1 MRNKVFFIFTLTSA
15 AALMAAW
22 PVAAQKSK
30 DTLRVAFQSPIKT
43 VDLYHDPKP
52 ESSLAGRTVYDGLVY
67 YDEKTSKFKPLLA
80 KSWKKTGPSSFE
92 FELRDDVK
100 WHDGEKFD
108 ADDVVYTVNWLTNPK
123 TRLRTKRDYT
133 WIGKV
138 EKAGP
143 HKVSITGKRNFAP
156 AMMRFA
162 YSMFIFPEHVHGKMK
177 KKGTFGRKN
186 PVGTG
191 PYKVLSV
198 DRNKGVTAVRFD
210 AYNHGGTWKPKTNIK
225 RWTIRPI
232 PDMGTQTAH
241 MIAGDIDLLRAKSDN
256 QARNLIKN
264 PNLKLTYNQ
273 GLGYTYL
280 MFDTKGRT
288 GRKEFKDIR
297 VRKAFLMAIDRKMLQ
312 NLFAGGSTVYQPEA
326 LCYRFQQGCDYSA
339 KLPAYNPAAAKKL
352 LAEAGYP
359 KGFSIEITSFVG
371 RTSRVAQA
379 VAGQLQEI
387 GITVKLDSRFVG
399 SYRKKQR
406 QGKIELLAAGWGAGG
421 VPDVQGTIR
430 AFVHSPKSPRDYIGD
445 KALFGLARKVNGT
458 IDPAKRMA
466 LSKKLFDRLTNQAY
480 VAPLIASSIAFV
492 HSKDVKIK
500 RGSLN
505 TYGAYMSDFSWQ

>member
-156 AMMRFA
+156 AIM
-162 YSMFIFPEHVHGKMK
+162 PEHIHGKMK
-177 KKGTFGRKN
+177 KKGAFGRTSA
-186 PVGTG
+186 VGTG
-191 PYKVLSV
+191 PYKVLHV
-198 DRNKGVTAVRFD
+198 DRNKGILAERFD

-225 RWTIRPI
+225 RWEIRPI
-232 PDMGTQTAH
+232 PDMGTQSAH
-241 MIAGDIDLLRAKSDN
+241 MIAGNLDLLRASSDD
-256 QARNLIKN
+256 QARNLTGN

-273 GLGYTYL
+273 GLGYTYIL
-280 MFDTKGRT
+280 FDTKGRT
-288 GRKEFKDIR
+288 GRKEFKDVR
-297 VRKAFLMAIDRKMLQ
+297 VRKAVLMAIDRKVLQ
-312 NLFAGGSTVYQPEA
+312 ALFAGGSTVFQPEA

-339 KLPAYNPAAAKKL
+339 KLPKYDPAAAKKL

-359 KGFSIEITSFVG
+359 KGFNIEMTSFVG
-371 RTSRVAQA
+371 RTGRVAQA
-379 VAGQLQEI
+379 VAGQLREI
-387 GITVKLDSRFVG
+387 GINVKLDRRFVG

-430 AFVHSPKSPRDYIGD
+430 AFIHSPKSPRDYIGD
-445 KALFGLARKVNGT
+445 KALLGMSRKVNSA
-458 IDPAKRMA
+458 IDPVKRKA
-466 LSKKLFDRLTNQAY
+466 LAKKLFDRLTTQAFA
-480 VAPLIASSIAFV
+480 APLIASSIAFV
-492 HSKDVKIK
+492 HSKDVKVA
-500 RGSLN
+500 RGSYN
-505 TYGAYMSDFSWQ
+505 PYGAYMTDFSWK